1 MFGAPL
7 ARNQSF
13 VTFDGEGGDL
23 AFSAGVLA
31 NGRDHIDTTVVVEH
45 MAPGCRSREL
55 FKAVLDGN
63 ARAVS
68 QGKVVVDREA
78 QKTDGKQMA
87 QALML
92 SEDAEF
98 DSKPE
103 LEIYADDVACGHGST
118 SARIDPEHVFYLR
131 SRGIP
136 EAEASAMLTEA
147 FIAEAIEGIEHEPIR
162 DVVLDLARDWF
173 AANAS

>member
-1 MFGAPL
+1 
-7 ARNQSF
+7 

-23 AFSAGVLA
+23 DFAAGVVA
-31 NGRDHIDTTVVVEH
+31 NGRDHVDTTVVVEH

-55 FKAVLDGN
+55 FKAVLDGQ

-68 QGKVVVDREA
+68 QGKVVVDRLA

-118 SARIDPEHVFYLR
+118 SARIDPEHIFYLR

-136 EAEASAMLTEA
+136 QADAEALLTEA
-147 FIAEAIEGIEHEPIR
+147 FIAEVFDAIDDESIR
-162 DVVLDLARDWF
+162 EVVVQLARDWL
-173 AANAS
+173 AANASQ